1 VKDQP
6 TGSKQPSGMMIII
19 GVVVVIAIL
28 FIGSRLLG
36 GGGTPDPTPAPTS
49 IPDDEEEVQQDNSDE
64 NLVLG
69 DVVVAEN
76 VDRDG
81 CAVDETDSF
90 DDNADIYTVLT
101 DSAMPEG
108 TTVFARL
115 YHDDVAVEDTDAIT
129 AQEDYTNICVNFVFE
144 NDEGWDSGDYEV
156 EFFVNGNA
164 YESAQFSVR

>member
-1 VKDQP
+1 MKDQP
-6 TGSKQPSGMMIII
+6 TSSKQPSGMMIII

-36 GGGTPDPTPAPTS
+36 GSGDSNDPLPTS
-49 IPDDEEEVQQDNSDE
+49 IPDNEQEVEQDNSDDS
-64 NLVLG
+64 LVLG

-76 VDRDG
+76 VDRDN
-81 CAVDETDSF
+81 CAVDVTESF
-90 DDNADIYTVLT
+90 DDNDTIYAVLS
-101 DSAMPEG
+101 DSSMPEG

-115 YHDDVAVEDTDAIT
+115 YHDDVAVEDTDEDT
-129 AQEDYTNICVNFVFE
+129 AAEDYSSVCISYAFE
-144 NDEGWDSGDYEV
+144 SDNGWDSGDYEV

>member
-1 VKDQP
+1 
-6 TGSKQPSGMMIII
+6 MMIII

-36 GGGTPDPTPAPTS
+36 GNGNSNDPAPTS
-49 IPDDEEEVQQDNSDE
+49 IPDNEEEVQQDNSDDS
-64 NLVLG
+64 LVLG

-90 DDNADIYTVLT
+90 DDNDTIYAVLA

-115 YHDDVAVEDTDAIT
+115 YHDDVAVEDADEIT
-129 AQEDYTNICVNFVFE
+129 APEDYTNVCVNFAFDSD
-144 NDEGWDSGDYEV
+144 NGWDSGDYEV